1 MSIAVGV
8 YDFFA
13 YTLPGGLYLLFFW
26 LICARLDAA
35 PAPSQIASLSTIQVV
50 VLGVL
55 SYLLGLLAAPLS
67 WNKWFLLFGPADAQ
81 KAAFERVRRTYPN
94 VDLQFSANQWPV
106 LQGRLALEHRDALV
120 EVHKHRATYI
130 MLRST
135 SFALLLLSVL
145 EMLGWLQPSGIEI
158 VEVMKAVLAALFLLF
173 LSALA
178 ARQSHKFADWSHSL
192 VYELTIAQAMEPAD
206 FVHKIEVAHG
216 FEAVR
221 EAPTAEPAVR
231 PAE

>member
-26 LICARLDAA
+26 TICARMGVA
-35 PAPSQIASLSTIQVV
+35 PPPTQIADLSIVQVV

-55 SYLLGLLAAPLS
+55 SYLLGLMAAPLS
-67 WNKWFLLFGPADAQ
+67 WNRWFLLFGPADAP
-81 KAAFERVRRTYPN
+81 KAAFDRVRRTYPS
-94 VDLQFSANQWPV
+94 VSLKFSADQWPV
-106 LQGRLALEHRDALV
+106 LEGRLALEHGDTLV
-120 EVHKHRATYI
+120 EVDKHRATYI

-135 SFALLLLSVL
+135 SFALLLFSVL
-145 EMLGWLQPSGIEI
+145 EMFGWLQPSGIEL
-158 VEVMKAVLAALFLLF
+158 VEVLKAVLVALFLLF

-192 VYELTIAQAMEPAD
+192 VYELTIAQAMESGD
-206 FVHKIEVAHG
+206 FIEKKN
-216 FEAVR
+216 EATQDRGVLS
-221 EAPTAEPAVR
+221 
-231 PAE
+231 